1 MNVFVDL
8 AKAFDT
14 VDHNIW
20 LKKLEHY
27 GVHGI
32 ANQWFCSYLKN
43 RQQYVSLDK
52 TTSSLSTIL
61 CGVPQG
67 SILGPLLFIVY
78 INDLNSVSKKLKT
91 LMFADD
97 TNLFHSGKNLIEI
110 EKEVNAELLYVVE
123 WPQTNL
129 LSLNV
134 SETSYIIFT
143 RKKKLPIFSWEI
155 LRLNSSLM
163 QNFLV

>member
-1 MNVFVDL
+1 MFFVDL

-14 VDHNIW
+14 VDHNIL

-27 GVHGI
+27 GVRGI

-43 RQQYVSLDK
+43 RQQHVSLDK
-52 TTSSLSTIL
+52 TTSRLSRIL

-78 INDLNSVSKKLKT
+78 INNLNSVSKKLKT

-97 TNLFHSGKNLIEI
+97 TNLFLSGKDLIEI
-110 EKEVNAELLYVVE
+110 EKEINTELVYVIE
-123 WPQTNL
+123 WQQTNL

-134 SETSYIIFT
+134 SKTSYIIFT
-143 RKKKLPIFSWEI
+143 HKKK
-155 LRLNSSLM
+155 SSC
-163 QNFLV
+163 